1 MACVCTFNMH
11 IIYYHN
17 DDEDVMLFFPVVF
30 TTFYNILVMWC
41 ILKLLLP
48 MLSALKSK
56 VCIIEK
62 LKQTL
67 SLFLCSTW
75 YVSCMIIV
83 IIIKREIFLKFEHRP
98 KSYISFLPSWYVLAF
113 CYRFN
118 SMQPI
123 IQIISYYNSF
133 FSFLKMFLTSRQRR
147 GST

>member
-48 MLSALKSK
+48 MLSALESK

-67 SLFLCSTW
+67 SLF
-75 YVSCMIIV
+75 
-83 IIIKREIFLKFEHRP
+83 
-98 KSYISFLPSWYVLAF
+98 
-113 CYRFN
+113 
-118 SMQPI
+118 
-123 IQIISYYNSF
+123 
-133 FSFLKMFLTSRQRR
+133 FSVQR
-147 GST
+147 GVCLV